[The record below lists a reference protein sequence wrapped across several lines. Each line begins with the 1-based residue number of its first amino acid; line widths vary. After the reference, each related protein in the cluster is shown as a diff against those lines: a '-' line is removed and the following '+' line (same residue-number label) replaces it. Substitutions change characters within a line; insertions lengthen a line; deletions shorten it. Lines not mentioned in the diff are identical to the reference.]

1 MLITLAML
9 LVGLT
14 VSDASASTFPDDA
27 THDRAF
33 KKEKSKK
40 KSKEER
46 SEEQE
51 KADAEEARKRKAKL
65 ARVVVLKW
73 EGTSADYT
81 NDTIIRNVRSRIS
94 RPDAMFFPEVD
105 VYQNGRKVK
114 DRTVIPAMQPARVE
128 DSNIPIVI
136 QAANQALAIPWNGM
150 DYTQW
155 GLRAHN
161 LRDTAELIWFVDRV
175 ELREP
180 LFLLYVAIGYAAENS
195 SNPSPPFFEGIGK
208 GAVNY
213 YWYLAAM
220 LALQEPA
227 LMSKVS
233 NSDISA
239 SIGYYLTQLQQGA
252 YPSFKLD
259 YEFEDRFD
267 PGVFNK
273 NYEVLING
281 LPTVVDNN
289 AQMPGYLGRT
299 DVYLKRK
306 DSGHSLSERLEVVKL
321 DEKIYFIRE
330 HARKRMGVDFIDQL
344 FLHKNECIAEVDGD
358 ILNYLAIYQKMHP
371 QAEVY
376 IAVPEKGIPNRVWI
390 WRYVP
395 DAAHLR
401 MVAGAGDGFPVRFA
415 FVFSPG
421 VMFNGGAANVDDD
434 VSDENTISPTGGAVE
449 NRFDKTL
456 QNAYI
461 PFNFEWRAHYNRL
474 MVDIGV
480 EFGLNT
486 AKDSNWMER
495 YYIPRHQNAEDPKIR
510 PTAVDCKRTDY
521 DKYGGIMYSLED
533 KGIDPCENREQFHM
547 THWNRY
553 TYLGLGIV
561 MGRDAGIGFGPRVSW
576 RNGWTNLPHAWQ
588 STLHFGWAIQP
599 PIGDFGKRFRPLV
612 DADLR
617 GGISMG
623 LRNSIQREI
632 AREEAN
638 EAVVMPVFGLS
649 LGLGFT
655 F

>member
-1 MLITLAML
+1 MLFQHSL
-9 LVGLT
+9 LLIGLT
-14 VSDASASTFPDDA
+14 VSSGHATSQPSEV

-40 KSKEER
+40 KSKEEK
-46 SEEQE
+46 SEEQK
-51 KADAEEARKRKAKL
+51 KADAEEERKRKEKL
-65 ARVVVLKW
+65 ARVIVLKW
-73 EGTSADYT
+73 EGTSTDYT
-81 NDTIIRNVRSRIS
+81 NDTVIRNVRSRIS

-114 DRTVIPAMQPARVE
+114 DRTVIPAMQPAKVP
-128 DSNIPIVI
+128 DANIPMVI
-136 QAANQALAIPWNGM
+136 QAANRTLATPWNGM
-150 DYTQW
+150 EPAMW
-155 GLRAHN
+155 GLRSQE
-161 LRDTAELIWFVDRV
+161 LRDTAELIWFIDRV

-180 LFLLYVAIGYAAENS
+180 LFLLYVAIGYAAENAN
-195 SNPSPPFFEGIGK
+195 NPIPPYYEAVGPK
-208 GAVNY
+208 PVNY
-213 YWYLAAM
+213 YWYLAAL

-227 LMSKVS
+227 LMSKVG
-233 NSDISA
+233 NSEIGA

-259 YEFEDRFD
+259 YEFEDRFE
-267 PGVFNK
+267 PTVFNK
-273 NYEVLING
+273 NYEIRING
-281 LPTVVDNN
+281 LPTPLDNN

-306 DSGHSLSERLEVVKL
+306 DSGHSLTERLEVVKL

-371 QAEVY
+371 QAEIYV
-376 IAVPEKGIPNRVWI
+376 AVPEKGIANRVWI
-390 WRYVP
+390 WRYVR

-421 VMFNGGAANVDDD
+421 VMFNGGAVNVDDD
-434 VSDENTISPTGGAVE
+434 VADEDSISPTGSAVE
-449 NRFDKTL
+449 SRFDKTL
-456 QNAYI
+456 KNAFI

-474 MVDIGV
+474 MVDMGV

-486 AKDSNWMER
+486 AKNSNWMER
-495 YYIPRHQNAEDPKIR
+495 YYIPKHQNADGIR

-521 DKYGGIMYSLED
+521 DKYGDIMYSLED
-533 KGIDPCENREQFHM
+533 KGEDPCQNREQFHM

-553 TYLGLGIV
+553 TYLGLGV
-561 MGRDAGIGFGPRVSW
+561 VLGRDAGIGFGPRFSW

-588 STLHFGWAIQP
+588 STMHFGWAIQP

-617 GGISMG
+617 GGISMA
-623 LRNSIQREI
+623 LRNGVQREI
-632 AREEAN
+632 ARYSN
-638 EAVVMPVFGLS
+638 KEAVVMPVFGLS